1 MSNSNLVGNINEVD
15 PVTSGSNLENTKIY
29 ELVKQDKYEPKFT
42 FNMLSFQKDGRIK
55 EQRHDEQHVVYII
68 DGQVK
73 ILLGQD
79 WTNVGKGNYIY
90 IPPNMTHSFVNEKEQ
105 DARLLILKI

>member
-1 MSNSNLVGNINEVD
+1 MSNSYLVANINEVD
-15 PVTSGSNLENTKIY
+15 PVTSGGNLENVRIY
-29 ELVKQDKYEPKFT
+29 KLVKQVNYEPKFT

-55 EQRHDEQHVVYII
+55 KQSHDEQHVVFII
-68 DGQVK
+68 DGQVR
-73 ILLGQD
+73 ILLGEN